1 MVDSVRLIKKYP
13 NRRLY
18 DTRNSCYITLADVK
32 RLVISKEAFQVVD
45 AKSGEELTR
54 SILLQIIL
62 EEESGGTPMFTHE
75 VLSEFIRFYG
85 NAMQGFMGE
94 YLQRNIQAVTQ
105 FQQSMQPADGAG
117 ECCAPDAEA
126 WAKFIDRQT
135 PAMQDLLATYM
146 ERSKSVLEEM
156 QRQFQAQSRSLLE
169 SFRLAGM
176 AGMPQQS
183 ADQALT
189 EHAAHAPT
197 EEGR

>member
-1 MVDSVRLIKKYP
+1 MPSSPSTADDTFLLRPPDGAVTMVDSVRLIKKYP

-146 ERSKSVLEEM
+146 ERSKSV
-156 QRQFQAQSRSLLE
+156 
-169 SFRLAGM
+169 
-176 AGMPQQS
+176 
-183 ADQALT
+183 
-189 EHAAHAPT
+189 
-197 EEGR
+197 